1 MTTLILWDANEENK
15 IECNKDWDLYDDY
28 VNVDFLKFQNLTV
41 MKKVQNFYIN
51 DLQYPRYVTAKYLFV
66 LIFLALNI

>member
-28 VNVDFLKFQNLTV
+28 VNVDFQKF
-41 MKKVQNFYIN
+41 
-51 DLQYPRYVTAKYLFV
+51 
-66 LIFLALNI
+66 